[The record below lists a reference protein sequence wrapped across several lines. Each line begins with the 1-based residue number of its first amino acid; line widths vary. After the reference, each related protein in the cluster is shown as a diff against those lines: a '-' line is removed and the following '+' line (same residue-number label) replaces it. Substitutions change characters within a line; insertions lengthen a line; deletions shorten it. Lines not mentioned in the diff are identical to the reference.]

1 MVTLN
6 RYREIRRRKTIQLQ
20 SATDSLMEKIAPV
33 EVAESTWDIDYARLL
48 VAKAMNGMKDDFKPA
63 TWQALERLIKDA
75 QPVDVVA
82 KEVGISPW
90 TVYSAR
96 SRLMRRLREELDGLL

>member
-1 MVTLN
+1 
-6 RYREIRRRKTIQLQ
+6 
-20 SATDSLMEKIAPV
+20 
-33 EVAESTWDIDYARLL
+33 
-48 VAKAMNGMKDDFKPA
+48 MKDDFKPA

-96 SRLMRRLREELDGLL
+96 STKQTWKTDLKQTWGHTGLSTGFF

>member
-1 MVTLN
+1 
-6 RYREIRRRKTIQLQ
+6 
-20 SATDSLMEKIAPV
+20 
-33 EVAESTWDIDYARLL
+33 
-48 VAKAMNGMKDDFKPA
+48 MKDDFKPA
-63 TWQALERLIKDA
+63 TWQAQERLIKDA